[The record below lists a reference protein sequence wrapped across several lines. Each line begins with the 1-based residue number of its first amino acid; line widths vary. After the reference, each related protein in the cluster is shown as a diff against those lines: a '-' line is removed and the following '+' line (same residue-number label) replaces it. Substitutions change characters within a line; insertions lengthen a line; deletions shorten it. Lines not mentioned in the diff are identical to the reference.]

1 MPNMP
6 TERNLFNADHSA
18 GKGDKER
25 SSAWREN
32 YPAIE
37 WGNGVEGFRAE
48 GQKQVKRYG
57 ASIASKPVPQPH
69 VFCEACKGWLVLTPE
84 EYNRQKAMPDICWVC
99 PGCGALATD
108 FAYRTP

>member
-6 TERNLFNADHSA
+6 TERNLFNVDHGS

-37 WGNGVEGFRAE
+37 WGNGPEGFECQGA
-48 GQKQVKRYG
+48 KQIKRYG
-57 ASIASKPVPQPH
+57 ASAASKPPVQPH
-69 VFCEACKGWLVLTPE
+69 VFCACKGWLLLTPE
-84 EYNRQKAMPDICWVC
+84 EYDRQIAHAETGWFC
-99 PGCGALATD
+99 PACGAIATD
-108 FAYRTP
+108 FAYRTV